1 VLDKYWYIL
10 YTVYINNHYAK
21 EVSMIGQLTLS
32 PLGELLSLEQ
42 DTIEDTSPEELEILL
57 DEFEMGEL

>member
-1 VLDKYWYIL
+1 
-10 YTVYINNHYAK
+10 
-21 EVSMIGQLTLS
+21 MIGQLTLS